1 MTPPPQED
9 LPPAGHPPTGTPP
22 RAALTATPADRAPAP
37 PGPPAPA
44 GPVPSTAAE
53 ARPRAELTHPGPR
66 AAPAHAAPDRN
77 PAPPRPPA
85 PGAEAWP
92 WAALRGSAAFSGPVP
107 VAFPALSA
115 TPAAAAPREARPHPA
130 LGPSPAPPPEPPDG
144 PAEAPAWAALTAPAS
159 LAAPADTAPGGGARS
174 HAVLAL
180 EPRTLVRSLG
190 AADTARAQARTD
202 PAPAVV
208 LVAEH
213 PAGARAGVP
222 AGPRRIEGLLLGL
235 AAGDAAGWPA
245 ARHRASRMPE
255 WTRRLTRELDTFA
268 EQNATTTLPV
278 PIALNQPPEPL
289 RLGPSDDAEWAAF
302 VAESVLTAAGVLL
315 SDLSRSRRMR
325 AAIDLAWNA
334 LASEV
339 AAAAERAPEVESA
352 VLPLRARISVRA
364 GLGNLATGLRPPA
377 TGHDNPHYFDDAA
390 CIRACVLA
398 VVHPGDAGAAADLAE
413 FDARYTQ
420 DGDGVHGAR
429 AMAAAIATA
438 LATPDVDAAVAAAL
452 AQLPAGTEIGRNAR
466 HALKIARA
474 HTDGGAFA
482 IVPTLEHEIV
492 DHVYSY
498 GIAAAETVPVA
509 LALATAARGKVTEAV
524 PAAACLSRVADS
536 APALVGALTGVLGG
550 GDSIPTA
557 WREACRT
564 LSGCALPRLAGTDLV
579 ELAAL
584 LARTELTS
592 PKG

>member
-1 MTPPPQED
+1 MRAGAAWGAGG
-9 LPPAGHPPTGTPP
+9 LPPVSGGGGVGDVSAPARSPGTLPAAPRQEPRTPIPP
-22 RAALTATPADRAPAP
+22 REATGQEPPAQATAPVPRT
-37 PGPPAPA
+37 PGPP
-44 GPVPSTAAE
+44 
-53 ARPRAELTHPGPR
+53 
-66 AAPAHAAPDRN
+66 
-77 PAPPRPPA
+77 
-85 PGAEAWP
+85 
-92 WAALRGSAAFSGPVP
+92 
-107 VAFPALSA
+107 
-115 TPAAAAPREARPHPA
+115 
-130 LGPSPAPPPEPPDG
+130 
-144 PAEAPAWAALTAPAS
+144 
-159 LAAPADTAPGGGARS
+159 
-174 HAVLAL
+174 
-180 EPRTLVRSLG
+180 
-190 AADTARAQARTD
+190 QA
-202 PAPAVV
+202 
-208 LVAEH
+208 
-213 PAGARAGVP
+213 
-222 AGPRRIEGLLLGL
+222 PRRIEGLLLGL

-302 VAESVLTAAGVLL
+302 AAESVLTAAGALL

-352 VLPLRARISVRA
+352 VLPMRARISVRA
-364 GLGNLATGLRPPA
+364 GLGNLAAGLRPPA

-390 CIRACVLA
+390 CVRACVLA
-398 VVHPGDAGAAADLAE
+398 VVHPGDPEAAADLAE

-429 AMAAAIATA
+429 AMAAAVAAA
-438 LATPDVDAAVAAAL
+438 LAGADTDTAVDTAL
-452 AQLPAGTEIGRNAR
+452 AQLPAATEIGRNAR
-466 HALKIARA
+466 HAVTLARA
-474 HTDGGAFA
+474 ETGGAFA
-482 IVPTLEHEIV
+482 LVPLLEHQIV

-509 LALATAARGKVTEAV
+509 LALATAARGRVCEAV

-536 APALVGALTGVLGG
+536 APALAGALTGALGG
-550 GDSIPTA
+550 GDSLPAA

-584 LARTELTS
+584 LTRTELTTR
-592 PKG
+592 KG

>member
-1 MTPPPQED
+1 MAPGLGGPGGGSGFGGWARAASAGPAAEPGCRGLPLVSGRGGVGEISAPA
-9 LPPAGHPPTGTPP
+9 LPPAGPRPEPPPATAGIRAVARVTAAPGGGLGILRAEP
-22 RAALTATPADRAPAP
+22 RTPAPAVERTGEP
-37 PGPPAPA
+37 PAGAPAPA
-44 GPVPSTAAE
+44 G
-53 ARPRAELTHPGPR
+53 R
-66 AAPAHAAPDRN
+66 
-77 PAPPRPPA
+77 
-85 PGAEAWP
+85 
-92 WAALRGSAAFSGPVP
+92 
-107 VAFPALSA
+107 
-115 TPAAAAPREARPHPA
+115 
-130 LGPSPAPPPEPPDG
+130 
-144 PAEAPAWAALTAPAS
+144 
-159 LAAPADTAPGGGARS
+159 
-174 HAVLAL
+174 
-180 EPRTLVRSLG
+180 
-190 AADTARAQARTD
+190 
-202 PAPAVV
+202 
-208 LVAEH
+208 
-213 PAGARAGVP
+213 
-222 AGPRRIEGLLLGL
+222 RRIEGLLLGL

-302 VAESVLTAAGVLL
+302 AAESVLTAAGVLL

-364 GLGNLATGLRPPA
+364 GLGNLAAGLRPPA

-398 VVHPGDAGAAADLAE
+398 VVHPGDAAAAADLAE

-438 LATPDVDAAVAAAL
+438 LTTGDVDAAVDAAL
-452 AQLPAGTEIGRNAR
+452 AQLPEATEIGRNAR
-466 HALKIARA
+466 HAVELARTY
-474 HTDGGAFA
+474 TDGGAFA

-536 APALVGALTGVLGG
+536 APALAGALTGVLGG
-550 GDSIPTA
+550 GDSIPAA

-584 LARTELTS
+584 LAHTELTS

>member
-1 MTPPPQED
+1 MAAAPAPAERRYGG
-9 LPPAGHPPTGTPP
+9 LPPAPAAPAPDQGHAAPGGVAPTWTPP
-22 RAALTATPADRAPAP
+22 RAAPARPSGVEGGEVGSALAPAP
-37 PGPPAPA
+37 TAGSRIVVRTGQHAPGTPGTGTVAVA
-44 GPVPSTAAE
+44 G
-53 ARPRAELTHPGPR
+53 
-66 AAPAHAAPDRN
+66 
-77 PAPPRPPA
+77 A
-85 PGAEAWP
+85 PGADAGTVVRVGQHD
-92 WAALRGSAAFSGPVP
+92 AGTAG
-107 VAFPALSA
+107 PAL
-115 TPAAAAPREARPHPA
+115 
-130 LGPSPAPPPEPPDG
+130 
-144 PAEAPAWAALTAPAS
+144 
-159 LAAPADTAPGGGARS
+159 
-174 HAVLAL
+174 
-180 EPRTLVRSLG
+180 
-190 AADTARAQARTD
+190 ARAFGTTSVETASGTGIRVRARERS
-202 PAPAVV
+202 
-208 LVAEH
+208 AEL
-213 PAGARAGVP
+213 PAGATAGGP
-222 AGPRRIEGLLLGL
+222 ARPIEGLLLGL

-390 CIRACVLA
+390 CVRACVLA
-398 VVHPGDAGAAADLAE
+398 VVHPGDARAAADLAE

-429 AMAAAIATA
+429 AMAAAVATA
-438 LATPDVDAAVAAAL
+438 LTGADVDAAVDAAL
-452 AQLPAGTEIGRNAR
+452 EQLPEATEIGRNAR
-466 HALKIARA
+466 HAVRLART

-509 LALATAARGKVTEAV
+509 LALATAARGRMTEAV

-536 APALVGALTGVLGG
+536 APALAGALTGVLGG
-550 GDSIPTA
+550 GDSIPAA

-584 LARTELTS
+584 LAATELTS

>member
-1 MTPPPQED
+1 MTPPTPATPQPTPPRTAPGPATPTPMPVPVPVPEPETVLTLTPAPVPATAPARTAPVPD
-9 LPPAGHPPTGTPP
+9 AAPTLTPAAQATTPPPDPAPDAAAGGLRAVRTADSAYPSRPAGGRALPEPPRAPQGLGTVVRAAERPVAPRPAEPPAGHPY
-22 RAALTATPADRAPAP
+22 
-37 PGPPAPA
+37 
-44 GPVPSTAAE
+44 
-53 ARPRAELTHPGPR
+53 
-66 AAPAHAAPDRN
+66 
-77 PAPPRPPA
+77 
-85 PGAEAWP
+85 
-92 WAALRGSAAFSGPVP
+92 
-107 VAFPALSA
+107 
-115 TPAAAAPREARPHPA
+115 
-130 LGPSPAPPPEPPDG
+130 
-144 PAEAPAWAALTAPAS
+144 
-159 LAAPADTAPGGGARS
+159 
-174 HAVLAL
+174 
-180 EPRTLVRSLG
+180 
-190 AADTARAQARTD
+190 
-202 PAPAVV
+202 
-208 LVAEH
+208 
-213 PAGARAGVP
+213 
-222 AGPRRIEGLLLGL
+222 GPRRIEGLLLGL

-302 VAESVLTAAGVLL
+302 AAESVLTAAGVLL

-325 AAIDLAWNA
+325 AALDLAWNA

-364 GLGNLATGLRPPA
+364 GLGNLAAGLRPPA

-390 CIRACVLA
+390 CVRACVLA
-398 VVHPGDAGAAADLAE
+398 VVHPGDAEAAADLAE

-429 AMAAAIATA
+429 AMAAAVATA
-438 LATPDVDAAVAAAL
+438 LATADVDAAVDAAL
-452 AQLPAGTEIGRNAR
+452 GQLPGATEIGRNAR
-466 HALKIARA
+466 HAVRLARA
-474 HTDGGAFA
+474 HADGGAFA

-509 LALATAARGKVTEAV
+509 LALATAARGRVAEAV

-536 APALVGALTGVLGG
+536 APALAGALTGATGG
-550 GDSIPTA
+550 GDTIPAA
-557 WREACRT
+557 WRQACRT